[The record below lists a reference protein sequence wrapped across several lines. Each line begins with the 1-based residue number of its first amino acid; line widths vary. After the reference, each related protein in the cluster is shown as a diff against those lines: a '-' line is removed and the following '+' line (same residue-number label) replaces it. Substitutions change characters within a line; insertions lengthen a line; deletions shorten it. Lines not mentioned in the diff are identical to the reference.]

1 MTSIA
6 GIVPVSAFAQGAGK
20 VRRAG
25 LLAVLAAAAVS
36 VLPGLVPTAHAQGL
50 GPAATREA
58 QRPGSEL
65 FAVHDVAVDA
75 TADSAAKAR
84 DIARAQGERDA
95 FQRLLER
102 LVLPEDRARLPMVSD
117 DDLTNLIRN
126 FEVQNERTST
136 VRYLGTY
143 TFRFDPAGVG
153 ALLTRAGIPYI
164 DKQGPGLLVLP
175 VYNDG
180 SRPIL
185 WEGANPWFDS
195 WQATPPKSPLVP
207 LSVPYGDLS
216 DVTTI
221 SGQQAAEGDQQAIG
235 QMLERYHVQEAIVA
249 ELVAGSPDP
258 VTATSA
264 LTLRLHRLSGF
275 NDSGIDIV
283 SVPPGVEGASAADR
297 FALAEGVVVN
307 AVSDSWKRLAFS
319 GGARADTLDL
329 ALTVSSLA
337 DWVSVRKL
345 LTGLPFVQGVDV
357 TSLTVHE
364 VKFRVRYTGG
374 APQLQQVLA
383 QHGYTI
389 AGDGA
394 DGSGMPAGAPVI
406 GPLTPDLHLVRTGA

>member
-6 GIVPVSAFAQGAGK
+6 GIVPAFAPVPGAGK
-20 VRRAG
+20 RARAG
-25 LLAVLAAAAVS
+25 LLAGLALAAMVA
-36 VLPGLVPTAHAQGL
+36 LPGLATPAHAQGL

-58 QRPGSEL
+58 QRPGAEL

-75 TADSAAKAR
+75 TSDSAAKAR

-95 FQRLLER
+95 FQRLIER
-102 LVLPEDRARLPMVSD
+102 LVLPEDRVRVPPVSD
-117 DDLTNLIRN
+117 DELTNLIRN

-153 ALLTRAGIPYI
+153 TLLTRAGIPYI
-164 DKQGPGLLVLP
+164 DKQAPGLLVLP

-195 WQATPPKSPLVP
+195 WQATPPKSPLVS

-235 QMLERYHVQEAIVA
+235 QMLDRYHVQEAIVA
-249 ELVAGSPDP
+249 ELVAGSTDP

-283 SVPPGVEGASAADR
+283 SVPPGVEGATAADR
-297 FALAEGVVVN
+297 FALAEGAVVN
-307 AVSDSWKRLAFS
+307 AVADSWKRLAFS
-319 GGARADTLDL
+319 GGAHADTLDL
-329 ALTVSSLA
+329 TLAVSALK

-357 TSLTVHE
+357 TSLTVHD
-364 VKFRVRYTGG
+364 VQFRVRYTGG
-374 APQLQQVLA
+374 VPQLQQALA
-383 QHGYTI
+383 QNGYGI
-389 AGDGA
+389 A
-394 DGSGMPAGAPVI
+394 DGSGVSATGAAPVI

>member
-6 GIVPVSAFAQGAGK
+6 GIVPAFAPVRSAGK
-20 VRRAG
+20 RARAG
-25 LLAVLAAAAVS
+25 LLAGLALAAMVA
-36 VLPGLVPTAHAQGL
+36 LPGLATEARAQGL
-50 GPAATREA
+50 GPAATREV
-58 QRPGSEL
+58 QRPGAEL

-75 TADSAAKAR
+75 TSDNAAKAR

-95 FQRLLER
+95 FQRLIER
-102 LVLPEDRARLPMVSD
+102 LVLPEDRVRVPPVSD
-117 DDLTNLIRN
+117 DELTNLIRN

-153 ALLTRAGIPYI
+153 ALLTRAGVPYI
-164 DKQGPGLLVLP
+164 DKQAPGLLVLP

-195 WQATPPKSPLVP
+195 WQATPPKSPLVT

-235 QMLERYHVQEAIVA
+235 QMLDRYHVQEAVVA

-283 SVPPGVEGASAADR
+283 SVPPGVEGATAADR

-307 AVSDSWKRLAFS
+307 AVADSWKRLAFS
-319 GGARADTLDL
+319 GGAHADTLDL
-329 ALTVSSLA
+329 TLPVGSLQ
-337 DWVSVRKL
+337 DWISARKL
-345 LTGLPFVQGVDV
+345 LTGLPFVQGIDV

-364 VKFRVRYTGG
+364 VQFRVRYTGG
-374 APQLQQVLA
+374 VPQLQQALA
-383 QHGYTI
+383 QNGYSITDDSGTPA
-389 AGDGA
+389 AGGI
-394 DGSGMPAGAPVI
+394 APVI
-406 GPLTPDLHLVRTGA
+406 GPLTPGLHLVRTGA